1 MAFENLRLERSP
13 DGVATLTLDRPE
25 RKNAADL
32 ATFDEL
38 RRAFDEV
45 AESAEDRVLVLT
57 GAGDAFCSGADL
69 TGMGSTQRS
78 TLDVIRRIH
87 AGVLALSEI
96 PKPTI
101 AKVNGAAAG
110 AGMNLALGCD
120 LIVAARGARFSE
132 IFTRRGLSIDYGG
145 SWLLPRLIGLHRAKE
160 LVLLGDFVS
169 AEEAERIGLINRAVP
184 DAELDAFVDAWAE
197 RLAAGP
203 PLALSMA
210 KRLLNAGLD
219 ATLPQALE
227 NEAMAQAV
235 NSGTE
240 DMREAFQAFR
250 EKREPRFGGR

>member
-13 DGVATLTLDRPE
+13 GGVATLTIDRPE

-45 AESAEDRVLVLT
+45 AERAEVRVLVLT

-69 TGMGSTQRS
+69 TMGGAQRS

-160 LVLLGDFVS
+160 LVLLGDFFS